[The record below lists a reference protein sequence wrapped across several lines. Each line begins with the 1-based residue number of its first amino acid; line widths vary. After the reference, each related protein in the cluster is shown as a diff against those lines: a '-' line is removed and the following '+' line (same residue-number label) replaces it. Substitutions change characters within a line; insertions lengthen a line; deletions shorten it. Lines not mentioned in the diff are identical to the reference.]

1 VELSVV
7 PIATPGDANVILG
20 QSHFIKT
27 VEDLYEALV
36 GSAPGIRFGLAFCEA
51 SGPLLVRWAG
61 NDDGLIAL
69 AQEAALAIGAGHAFV
84 VFLREAFPIN
94 VLNAVKMVP
103 EVCRIFA
110 ATANPLQVIVGET
123 EPGRRCAQGTPA
135 EVRLQDVRL
144 RPCGTRVP
152 RWRPGPTPP

>member
-123 EPGRRCAQGTPA
+123 EQGRGILGVIDGGSPVGVEADR
-135 EVRLQDVRL
+135 DVAARKELL
-144 RPCGTRVP
+144 RRFGYKM
-152 RWRPGPTPP
+152 